1 MMDIAAVEA
10 LRAAGS
16 SQAIQFMNQP
26 MEAAKVADPKA
37 VEAFN
42 AAMGPQASEPVPF
55 ASKVAETWK
64 AAQDNNQALLHRITA
79 LSEMGQS
86 PSIVQLSQLQY
97 EIANLSFQ
105 QEVVTSVAK
114 KASGAIE
121 TLVKNG

>member
-10 LRAAGS
+10 LRATGAT
-16 SQAIQFMNQP
+16 QAFQFLNQP
-26 MEAAKVADPKA
+26 SEVTKVADPKA
-37 VEAFN
+37 VEAFK
-42 AAMGPQASEPVPF
+42 AAMGPGATESVPF
-55 ASKVAETWK
+55 ASKVADTWK
-64 AAQDNNQALLHRITA
+64 AAHDNNQALLHRITA

-86 PSIVQLSQLQY
+86 PSIAQLSQLQY

>member
-10 LRAAGS
+10 LRAAGGT
-16 SQAIQFMNQP
+16 QAIQFMNQTS
-26 MEAAKVADPKA
+26 EVTKVADPKA

-42 AAMGPQASEPVPF
+42 AAMGPEATGSVPF
-55 ASKVAETWK
+55 ASKVAETWR
-64 AAQDNNQALLHRITA
+64 AAHDNNQMLLHRITA
-79 LSEMGQS
+79 LSAMGQS

-97 EIANLSFQ
+97 EVANLSFQ